1 MERWLHHQPEHRPPE
16 HAMIGFA
23 ILLALGG
30 VLAAV
35 AFYMHSRT
43 ARSEATALAGQI
55 EGARAEAA
63 AAQQALAT
71 QKGELKEKR
80 EEAVTLRHKLEEVKK
95 KAFEQAEAQKRLGGA
110 MALREELDKLA
121 ARLAEARSEALHQL
135 EVAKA
140 AEAGRGRAVQEAER
154 LKAALDRKLAEPPPP
169 VKVAPPPPPEGSV
182 EAELGIKLA
191 AETDRADKAEARSTE
206 LRKKLSEV
214 EKELK
219 TSRGKGE
226 TDRRVFIVQKGELDL
241 AHDRYA
247 ELKRR
252 HDQLRR
258 EHDELIEAVRQAARE
273 ERQQTEGKSTA
284 ATMIAE
290 GAPAPAPAPEP
301 VAEARAPV
309 EPTPAG

>member
-1 MERWLHHQPEHRPPE
+1 
-16 HAMIGFA
+16 MIGFA

-35 AFYMHSRT
+35 AFFMQSRN
-43 ARSEATALAGQI
+43 ARAQAAELASRI

-63 AAQQALAT
+63 AAQQALAA

-80 EEAVTLRHKLEEVKK
+80 EESLSLRQKLEELRKK
-95 KAFEQAEAQKRLGGA
+95 SFEQVEAQKKAGGA
-110 MALREELDKLA
+110 VALREELDKVA
-121 ARLAEARSEALHQL
+121 ARLAEAR
-135 EVAKA
+135 
-140 AEAGRGRAVQEAER
+140 AEAAHQVELAKGAEAARARAVQEAER
-154 LKAALDRKLAEPPPP
+154 LKAALDRKQAEPAPVAPPP
-169 VKVAPPPPPEGSV
+169 PPPPPEGSV
-182 EAELGIKLA
+182 QAELERKLA
-191 AETDRADKAEARSTE
+191 AETERADKAEARTTE
-206 LRKKLSEV
+206 LKKKLADV

-219 TSRGKGE
+219 TSRGKLE

-258 EHDELIEAVRQAARE
+258 EHDELIDAVRQAARE
-273 ERQQTEGKSTA
+273 ERQLTEVK
-284 ATMIAE
+284 
-290 GAPAPAPAPEP
+290 GAPAAAEAAPE
-301 VAEARAPV
+301 VAPEVAPEAKPA